1 MQFKKRGNDDF
12 RLDVTPLVD
21 CVFLLLIFFML
32 SSTLISISGI
42 KVNPPESSAEKIEK
56 EKKEIKISITKDGKI
71 YLNKKETDLKKL
83 ASKLKEMHI
92 TNRNG
97 VVIIHADK
105 MVSHGRV
112 VEVMDIAKTAGFNKL
127 AIATEPKKKKILKK

>member
-42 KVNPPESSAEKIEK
+42 KVNLPESSAEKIEK

-71 YLNKKETDLKKL
+71 YLNKKETNLKKL

-127 AIATEPKKKKILKK
+127 AIATEPKKKKILTK

>member
-42 KVNPPESSAEKIEK
+42 KVNLPESSAEKIEK